1 MLITEIRPHRIAPI
15 RAHGMDRAR
24 AAAHNAY
31 MSEHV
36 PVTATS
42 HVVLVDGSA
51 YIFRAFHALPPL
63 TRKSDGLPIGA
74 VAGFCNMLFKM
85 LKGQKDE
92 SRPTHF
98 AVIFDAGSITFRND
112 IYDLYKANRSE
123 TPEELIPQFPLTRD
137 ASRAFGAPAIEMDGF
152 EADDLIAT
160 YARQAEAKGAR
171 VTILSSDKD
180 LMQLVSDKVSMLD
193 PMKNKHIGP
202 KEVEEKFGLGPEH
215 VIDIQSLAG
224 DSVDNVPGV
233 PGIGVKT
240 AALLL
245 REYGDLET
253 LLERAGEIKQK
264 GRREKLLEHADMA
277 RVSKELVTLKDDID
291 VECPLEDMGV
301 EDPDVDKLF
310 DFLELME
317 FRTLTARVRQA
328 LGEGSTDG
336 LRDDDSPAADEPPI
350 SRRQYPNVTFDHT
363 QYECVTTEDR
373 LRHWI
378 ARAYAV
384 GYVAVDLETN
394 SLDSR
399 AAKMVGICLSV
410 ADNEACY
417 IPLAHV
423 GEGDLLG
430 DDAPAQIDMALALGL
445 IKPLLEDESIL
456 KIGQNFKYDLGVFQ
470 RHDITVAPYDDT
482 MLISYA
488 LNNGVHGH
496 GMDMLSETY
505 FGHKPVPFKEIA
517 GTGKKQKTFDQI
529 GLEEAT
535 RYAAEDADVTLR
547 LWKFL
552 KPKLAGSSV
561 TTVYETIDRDMPHVV
576 AKMENEGVKVDRAEL
591 SRLSA
596 LFSQKMAGLEAE
608 AYELADQ
615 NFNLGSPKQIGEIL
629 FDKMGL
635 EGGKKTKTGAWQ
647 TGVGV
652 LEDLQNQ
659 GEALPRVILDWR
671 QFSKLKST
679 YTDALQAQI
688 NAQTNRVHTSFSL
701 AATSTGRLSSSDPNL
716 QNIPI
721 RTEEGR
727 KIRDAFVAEP
737 GHVLVAAD
745 YSQIEL
751 RLLAHM
757 ADLPTMR
764 QAFADGVDI
773 HALTASEM
781 FDVKLAEMTP
791 EIRRRAKAI
800 NFGIIYGISAFG
812 LANNTGVDRSTAADF
827 IKTYFE
833 KFPGIRQYMDDT
845 KAEAK
850 NQGFV
855 STLFGRRCHIGGI
868 RDSNGMRRAFAE
880 RQAINAPIQGTAA
893 DIMRRAMIAMPD
905 AIAAIDGARM
915 LLQVHDEL
923 VFEVPEDRA
932 DELIKVVKDVMEHA
946 HEPAVRLSV
955 PIDVEAQAAKN
966 WNDAH

>member
-1 MLITEIRPHRIAPI
+1 
-15 RAHGMDRAR
+15 
-24 AAAHNAY
+24 
-31 MSEHV
+31 MSQST
-36 PVTATS
+36 PVTKAS
-42 HVVLVDGSA
+42 HVVLVDGSG

-63 TRKSDGLPIGA
+63 TRKRDGLPIGA

-85 LKGQKDE
+85 LKDQKDD

-98 AVIFDAGSITFRND
+98 AVIFDKGSITFRND

-123 TPEELIPQFPLTRD
+123 TPEDLIPQFPLTRD
-137 ASRAFGAPAIEMDGF
+137 ATRAFGAPAIEREGV

-160 YARQAEAKGAR
+160 SARQAEALGAR

-180 LMQLVSDKVSMLD
+180 LMQLVSDRVSMLD
-193 PMKNKHIGP
+193 PMKNRHIGP
-202 KEVEEKFGLGPEH
+202 KEVEEKFGVTPDK
-215 VIDIQSLAG
+215 VIDVQSLAG

-245 REYGDLET
+245 GEYGDLET

-277 RVSKELVTLKDDID
+277 RVSKELVTLKTD
-291 VECPLEDMGV
+291 VAVDVALEDLGV
-301 EDPDVDKLF
+301 TDPDVEVLF
-310 DFLELME
+310 DFLEEMG

-328 LGEGSTDG
+328 LGDG
-336 LRDDDSPAADEPPI
+336 QSDGIRADDTAVDSQGAYVSPAT
-350 SRRQYPNVTFDHT
+350 RGTYPNTVFDPTH
-363 QYECVTTEDR
+363 YECVQTEER
-373 LRHWI
+373 LIHWI
-378 ARAYAV
+378 RRGFDMGV
-384 GYVAVDLETN
+384 VAVDLETDG
-394 SLDSR
+394 LDSR
-399 AAKMVGICLSV
+399 AANLVGVCLAV
-410 ADNEACY
+410 DDNEACY
-417 IPLAHV
+417 VPLAHK

-430 DDAPAQIDMALALGL
+430 EGVPDQIPMARALEL
-445 IKPLLEDESIL
+445 LEPLLHDPAVL
-456 KIGQNFKYDLGVFQ
+456 KVGQNFKYDLGVFL
-470 RHDITVAPYDDT
+470 RHDLYPAPYDDT

-488 LNNGVHGH
+488 LDNGINSH
-496 GMDMLSETY
+496 GMDALSETH
-505 FGHKPVPFKEIA
+505 FGHSPVPFKEIA
-517 GTGKKQKTFDQI
+517 GTGKNQKTFDMI
-529 GLEEAT
+529 GLEDAT
-535 RYAAEDADVTLR
+535 RYASEDADVTLR

-552 KPKLAGSSV
+552 KPKLAAGHV
-561 TTVYETIDRDMPHVV
+561 TRVYESIDRDMPHVV
-576 AKMENEGVKVDRAEL
+576 AKMENEGIKVDRAEL

-608 AYELADQ
+608 AHELAEGP
-615 NFNLGSPKQIGEIL
+615 FNLGSPKQIGEIL
-629 FDKMGL
+629 FDKMEL
-635 EGGKKTKTGAWQ
+635 PGGKKTKTGAWQ
-647 TGVGV
+647 TGVEI
-652 LEDLQNQ
+652 LEDLADN
-659 GEALPRVILDWR
+659 GEALPRTILNWR

-688 NAQTNRVHTSFSL
+688 NPGTGRVHTSFSL
-701 AATSTGRLSSSDPNL
+701 AATTTGRLSSSDPNL

-727 KIRDAFVAEP
+727 KIRDAFIAEP
-737 GHVLVAAD
+737 GHLLVAAD

-757 ADLPTMR
+757 ADLPTMK

-781 FDVKLAEMTP
+781 FGVKLDEMTP
-791 EIRRRAKAI
+791 DIRRQAKAI

-812 LANNTGVDRSTAADF
+812 LANNTGVDRSTAAEF

-833 KFPGIRQYMDDT
+833 KFPGIRAYMEAT

-850 NQGFV
+850 ELGYV
-855 STLFGRRCHIGGI
+855 STLFGRKCHIPGI
-868 RDSNGMRRAFAE
+868 RERNPQRRAFAE

-893 DIMRRAMIAMPD
+893 DIMRRAMTRMPD
-905 AIAAIDGARM
+905 AIHGIEGARM

-923 VFEVPEDRA
+923 VFEVPEGREDA
-932 DELIKVVKDVMEHA
+932 LIAVVKQAMEHA
-946 HEPAVRLSV
+946 HEPAIHLSV